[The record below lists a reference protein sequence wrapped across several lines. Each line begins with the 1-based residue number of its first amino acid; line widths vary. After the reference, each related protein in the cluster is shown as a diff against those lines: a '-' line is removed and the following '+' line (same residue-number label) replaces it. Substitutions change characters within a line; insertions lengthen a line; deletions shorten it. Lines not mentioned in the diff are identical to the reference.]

1 MAIERTGSKVQ
12 TMHETTSDAASRKLA
27 AGMTAM
33 TAVAALLWAFAGPA
47 FAEEATTAPEIPAG
61 HSYEIHD
68 DADSPPVNYRSD
80 QDEKYDTPEQHD
92 AEMFAEEYER
102 QREEKALKDKKML
115 DEMNTLTSPGGTL
128 NGDLGAKDAGFPP
141 RAPY

>member
-1 MAIERTGSKVQ
+1 MAMERSLSQVQ
-12 TMHETTSDAASRKLA
+12 VAHEATPAATMGRLA
-27 AGMTAM
+27 KGMTAM
-33 TAVAALLWAFAGPA
+33 TAIAALLWAFAGPA
-47 FAEEATTAPEIPAG
+47 LADDEAPAPEIPAG

-68 DADSPPVNYRSD
+68 DADSPPVNYRSE

-102 QREEKALKDKKML
+102 QREEKAMKDKKLL
-115 DEMNTLTSPGGTL
+115 DDMNTFTSPGGSV
-128 NGDLGAKDAGFPP
+128 NGNLGAHDAGFPP